1 MNSRRIHHHGY
12 PEDEKP
18 ALKPEGARN
27 GVQRREKNSAL
38 REEIIPGKERFSAFI
53 KDVPLSTIP
62 YMTRAG
68 AEKALLSFARR
79 MDMNPRQLQN
89 FVLECI
95 RDRLEGEV
103 RKGDRALERFS
114 MMLSTHFEAELS
126 GHPHT
131 TIAEFGKDF
140 GEGTYY
146 GTSWFVDMV
155 GFSSKTK
162 EATGQTIGMLMHAQD
177 LMLRLAGLNTG
188 TSTDNFTG
196 DGRNTDTIKATKFK
210 SIVDATV
217 YGLMVASLV
226 ERFNKINMQTREL
239 GMLEGKELQIRQGM
253 NYGEIS
259 IRETSGR
266 HTTYSA
272 ATNLAARIMG
282 HAELM
287 KPAVSEGMARELHRH
302 FRLRR
307 RELGQT
313 VREEIERIKGEARA
327 LEGRYGTLGAHA
339 SGEEKRGVLL
349 ELYARTYL
357 VKLLSDLL
365 DESFGGGHREKN
377 REWVDLNDAVE
388 GRLRSKEILG
398 EFALTKGEVD
408 RLKVRYRDETNK
420 NPEYS
425 RSLKGFKGFKEIGVY
440 YIVDGVR
447 GCEDNP
453 YLFPLGSRIRKDYI
467 EEGKGRALEE
477 YVAETALPYGVITD
491 ASPHMFF
498 PFSILETDMLDG
510 EVGSSMGR
518 TVMAVCSFRELVK
531 KAAASEK
538 EETEGT
544 VIKKVREELEKLGA
558 IDACGNV
565 DEEKMREVEREY
577 VLLPSLLLEIGKCR
591 IADEMFG
598 DPREAGDERASK
610 RVARTHTVLTSNPAI
625 IGNLLEDEQM
635 KKLNEIP
642 RISARML
649 RKHNERC
656 AGGKYFKSFG
666 EPTIMVIENTETGK
680 KWREMLE
687 LLEGKAENPA
697 LTLMSSQIIGGCHS
711 LVRGIMGMPWSQTF
725 EPVDTV
731 LESTLIRYGV
741 NRRET
746 VHREVC
752 VILRDLLSSPVS
764 YKVYW
769 DSELFPEQ
777 K

>member
-1 MNSRRIHHHGY
+1 MNSRRTHD
-12 PEDEKP
+12 PETERDKRTIKE
-18 ALKPEGARN
+18 ALSP
-27 GVQRREKNSAL
+27 QRKGKKGTL
-38 REEIIPGKERFSAFI
+38 DEEIIPGKERFSTLIDNA
-53 KDVPLSTIP
+53 PLSTIP

-68 AEKALLSFARR
+68 AEKALLSLARR
-79 MDMNPRQLQN
+79 FDMNPRELQN
-89 FVLECI
+89 FVQECI
-95 RDRLEGEV
+95 NDRLEGKIES
-103 RKGDRALERFS
+103 GDRPLERWS
-114 MMLSTHFEAELS
+114 TMLATHFEAELG
-126 GHPHT
+126 GHPNT
-131 TIAEFGKDF
+131 TIAEFGRAF
-140 GEGTYY
+140 GEGTYD
-146 GTSWFVDMV
+146 GTAWFVDMV

-177 LMLRLAGLNTG
+177 LMFRLAGLNTG

-226 ERFNKINMQTREL
+226 ERFNRINMQTREL
-239 GMLEGKELQIRQGM
+239 GMLEGKELLIRQGM
-253 NYGEIS
+253 NQGEIS

-287 KPAVSEGMARELHRH
+287 KPAVSEGMAKELHRH
-302 FRLRR
+302 FFLRR

-313 VREEIERIKGEARA
+313 VREEIERIKEEART
-327 LEGRYGTLGAHA
+327 LEKEY
-339 SGEEKRGVLL
+339 SGLAANVPPEEKKGVLL
-349 ELYARTYL
+349 ELYARTYM

-365 DESFGGGHREKN
+365 DESFGSGHREKN
-377 REWVDLNDAVE
+377 REWVDLNDSVE
-388 GRLRSKEILG
+388 SRLRSKDLLG
-398 EFALTKGEVD
+398 EHALTKAEVD
-408 RLKVRYRDETNK
+408 QLKVKYRDETNK
-420 NPEYS
+420 NSEYS

-453 YLFPLGSRIRKDYI
+453 YLFPLQSKIRGEYI
-467 EEGKGRALEE
+467 GEKKGEALEK
-477 YVAETALPYGVITD
+477 YIAETALPYGVITD

-518 TVMAVCSFRELVK
+518 TVMAVCAFRELVK
-531 KAAASEK
+531 KASSSSK
-538 EETEGT
+538 EEVEGT
-544 VIKKVREELEKLGA
+544 VLEKLRNELETLGV
-558 IDACGNV
+558 ISSQGKV
-565 DEEKMREVEREY
+565 DEGRMQEIEKEY
-577 VLLPSLLLEIGKCR
+577 VLLPSLLLEVGKCR

-598 DPREAGDERASK
+598 DPKEAGDERATK
-610 RVARTHTVLTSNPAI
+610 RVARTHVVLTTTPAI

-635 KKLNEIP
+635 KKLKEIP

-649 RKHNERC
+649 RKHNARCSTEKCFER
-656 AGGKYFKSFG
+656 FS
-666 EPTIMVIENTETGK
+666 ESTISVIENAETGN
-680 KWREMLE
+680 KWREDLASLE
-687 LLEGKAENPA
+687 KEGGNPA
-697 LTLMSSQIIGGCHS
+697 LTLMSSQIIGGSHS

-741 NRRET
+741 NREET

-764 YKVYW
+764 YKVHR
-769 DSELFPEQ
+769 DTELFPPA
-777 K
+777 